1 MLKPKTMTLPWLQ
14 KGLQREMS
22 DLLEGNITYDQYT
35 DYLKKSQE
43 QFPGLFGMLQ
53 RENTE
58 AQIAYLNELDFA
70 DPIIPGIDKQLMDVA
85 RMNVSIPYGSEAK
98 EYVGSGRVKAGGVTI
113 LDEDRNPLKAYKGGT
128 RRLNTALHEALHM
141 IAPNFD
147 KALKDKSRY
156 NDKPIG
162 TEQLARAFDATRAF
176 LSGDETLAEDTK
188 SFARKRNMGNP
199 TNLVRV
205 AITALPQLYNQGLLQ
220 FPEESRDQIEAALA
234 KVDEDEKGIIDWIL
248 NERPKAQRVGISYL
262 DMKPEEYNRETI
274 AQMLELA
281 PLLVPQQQDQ
291 NESQQYFDINRT
303 GFEDTTASDL

>member
-1 MLKPKTMTLPWLQ
+1 MPKMTLPWLQ
-14 KGLQREMS
+14 KALQRETGELA
-22 DLLEGNITYDQYT
+22 DRNITYDEYS
-35 DYLKKSQE
+35 DYLRKTKE
-43 QFPGLFGMLQ
+43 QFPGLFETIQ

-85 RMNVSIPYGSEAK
+85 RMGVSIPFGSEAIPTAGT
-98 EYVGSGRVKAGGVTI
+98 GSVRAGGVTI
-113 LDEDRNPLKAYKGGT
+113 LDENDNPIKGYKGGT

-147 KALKDKSRY
+147 GAITDKSRY
-156 NDKPIG
+156 NKKPIRP
-162 TEQLARAFDATRAF
+162 EMLARAFDATRAF

-188 SFARKRNMGNP
+188 SFARQRNMGSP

-205 AITALPQLYNQGLLQ
+205 AVTTLPQLYNQGLLQ

-234 KVDEDEKGIIDWIL
+234 KVDEDEQGIVDWIL
-248 NERPKAQRVGISYL
+248 NERPKAKRIGISYL
-262 DMKPEEYNRETI
+262 DMKPEDYNRETI

-281 PLLVPQQQDQ
+281 PLLVPQQQED

>member
-1 MLKPKTMTLPWLQ
+1 MLKPKMTLPWLQ
-14 KGLQREMS
+14 QGLRREMS
-22 DLLEGNITYDQYT
+22 DLMERNITYDQYT

-43 QFPGLFGMLQ
+43 QFPGLFETLQ

-85 RMNVSIPYGSEAK
+85 RMNVSIPFGSEA
-98 EYVGSGRVKAGGVTI
+98 EDTVGSGRIKAGGVTI
-113 LDEDRNPLKAYKGGT
+113 IDDEGNTLKAYKGGT

-147 KALKDKSRY
+147 EAIKDKSRY
-156 NDKPIG
+156 NDRPVG

-220 FPEESRDQIEAALA
+220 FPEESRDQIEEALA
-234 KVDEDEKGIIDWIL
+234 KVDEDEQGIIDWIL
-248 NERPKAQRVGISYL
+248 NERPKAKRIGISYL
-262 DMKPEEYNRETI
+262 DMKPTDYNRETI

-281 PLLVPQQQDQ
+281 PLLVPQQQED